1 MAVLKLP
8 VAVTCGR
15 TNGTECAARRTLN
28 KPFLVNSSTWNNY
41 LGSTSTKRSK
51 LNNVIRNCG
60 LSTDGKAVDYNLDS
74 SNLEEK
80 FGDRLS
86 NEGAM

>member
-8 VAVTCGR
+8 VAT
-15 TNGTECAARRTLN
+15 
-28 KPFLVNSSTWNNY
+28 STWNNY
-41 LGSTSTKRSK
+41 LGSRSTKSSK
-51 LNNVIRNCG
+51 LNNVIRHCG
-60 LSTDGKAVDYNLDS
+60 LSSDDQSVDYNLDS

-80 FGDRLS
+80 FGSTRDRLS